1 MEKTRAGA
9 PTRRTMFIPLITALL
24 PVPLIYLI
32 YFRHFFR
39 HYRQESITPEYT
51 RHFES
56 LLCGIALALL
66 IILLAPFIN
75 SMLPVRS
82 ILTDAFVKA
91 ALVEKLGAVITLY
104 LIIGTGSPMRPLD
117 CVICGVL
124 VGMGF
129 SMVENVFYAA
139 SYGPSVILVRIL
151 FSVPLHLT
159 TCALIGYFLGL
170 RILSDSGFNRMLNL
184 VRAAVIPFALH
195 GLFDV
200 LLLNGGPHSYCI
212 GPLIVFT
219 VGALELLI
227 ARAKM
232 IPERA
237 QLDGMGLR
245 LEDWQVLFR
254 QPRYERWILNSM
266 GTPTGSEAR
275 LFKSQGG
282 AGLWA
287 LTALFLTAAVILFP
301 FRNELFSLLGLEMAS
316 EERVLIVSI
325 YPASIGF
332 ILMMVG
338 TVNPSFFKYSAMRI
352 PIIFDAVLRR
362 DDTEENLVTFDITT
376 ANCFLRTFE
385 PFPSEGASTL
395 YFETQRFRSPEIPV
409 SLIWENHLPQN
420 GPTGSIVGLIAP
432 GAAFYAFLARYY
444 LYRLR
449 KGFIFNLKLP
459 GFEGIRRLFMRPATV
474 MQKEVSY
481 QPGAT
486 VFRQGD
492 EVNTFYFIKKGRV
505 NFYREL
511 ESGERVFLE
520 SMEQGQIFNE
530 LALLGDT
537 KRTVT
542 VVCETRCILAQ
553 ASADNLEALIKN
565 NPDFALALAQKL
577 AHRVDQSQ
585 TALSESMDYMGKLL
599 RVRSWKARNAL
610 LLVLGMLGQKRV
622 DSTYVVELD
631 PDFLN
636 GDIPAIADDLL
647 RYINQAL
654 ESEESDENTDDDID
668 SDTVSTIEEYL
679 GEFNLELRIKENG
692 R

>member
-1 MEKTRAGA
+1 MLTS
-9 PTRRTMFIPLITALL
+9 FITALL

-32 YFRHFFR
+32 YFRHFFK
-39 HYRQESITPEYT
+39 HYRRESITPEYA
-51 RHFES
+51 RHLES
-56 LLCGIALALL
+56 LLCGIALALI

-75 SMLPVRS
+75 SMVSTQS
-82 ILTDAFVKA
+82 IVTEAFIKA
-91 ALVEKLGAVITLY
+91 ALVEKLGA
-104 LIIGTGSPMRPLD
+104 LIALLFIIKTKSPMRLLD
-117 CVICGVL
+117 CVICGIS
-124 VGMGF
+124 VGVGF
-129 SMVENVFYAA
+129 SMVENVFYA
-139 SYGPSVILVRIL
+139 SNYGPSVILVRIL

-159 TCALIGYFLGL
+159 TCALIGYFIGL
-170 RILSDSGFNRMLNL
+170 WRLSDSGSSRMLNL
-184 VRAAVIPFALH
+184 ARAVFIPLILH
-195 GLFDV
+195 GLFD
-200 LLLNGGPHSYCI
+200 LLLISGGTHSYWI
-212 GPLIVFT
+212 GPLIIFT

-245 LEDWQVLFR
+245 LEDWHVLFR

-266 GTPTGSEAR
+266 GTPTGSGAR

-287 LTALFLTAAVILFP
+287 LTALFIIAAVILFP
-301 FRNELFSLLGLEMAS
+301 FRNELISLLGLEMAS

-362 DDTEENLVTFDITT
+362 DDTEENLVTFDITA

-385 PFPSEGASTL
+385 PFPSTGALTI
-395 YFETQRFRSPEIPV
+395 YFETRSFRSPEIPV

-420 GPTGSIVGLIAP
+420 GPTGSIVRLI
-432 GAAFYAFLARYY
+432 GAGTAFYRFLARYY
-444 LYRLR
+444 LYRLK
-449 KGFIFNLKLP
+449 KGLVFNLKLP

-474 MQKEVSY
+474 MQKEVAY
-481 QPGAT
+481 QPGAV

-492 EVNTFYFIKKGRV
+492 EVNTFYFIRKGRI

-585 TALSESMDYMGKLL
+585 AALSESMDYMSKLL
-599 RVRSWKARNAL
+599 SVRSWKARNAL
-610 LLVLGMLGQKRV
+610 LLVLGMLGQNRI
-622 DSTYVVELD
+622 DSTYAVELD
-631 PDFLN
+631 PGFLN
-636 GDIPAIADDLL
+636 GDIPAAPDDLL
-647 RYINQAL
+647 RYIHQAL
-654 ESEESDENTDDDID
+654 KSEELNEDADDEID

-679 GEFNLELRIKENG
+679 GEFDLELRIKESG